1 MHSTDKQKEK
11 VILVGV
17 ALKGE
22 NSSEKYN
29 LIELSELAKTANL
42 EVIATLT
49 QNLEAAHRA
58 TYLGKGKIEELKEL
72 IEKLGADA
80 IVTDDELTSSQL
92 SNLSNNLDSKVIDR
106 TMLILD
112 IFAQNAKSSE
122 ALAQVEIA
130 QLRYNLS
137 HLAGLGVSLS
147 RIGGGSSG
155 GGAYTR
161 GAGEK
166 KIELDRRKIRAKIDK
181 LNSDLESIKNH
192 RNTTRKQRERTG
204 AKTISLIGYTNAG
217 KSTLMNTLTDAGVL
231 SQNKLFATLDTT
243 TRKLHIKGKTI
254 LISDTV
260 GFIEKLPPAIVKAFR
275 STLEE
280 LIYADCLIH
289 VVDSANEAHFNQ
301 MKVVYKTL
309 EELNA
314 THIPIITVFNKID
327 LVDQI
332 YSLKDEKATHTV
344 LLSAKKETNIEE
356 LINKIT
362 HILNL

>member
-1 MHSTDKQKEK
+1 MHSTKEQKEK

-17 ALKGE
+17 ATKAD
-22 NSSEKYN
+22 YN
-29 LIELSELAKTANL
+29 LIELAELAKTADL
-42 EVIATLT
+42 EVIGELT
-49 QNLEAAHRA
+49 QNLDAPHRA

-72 IEKLGADA
+72 VEELGADA
-80 IVTDDELTSSQL
+80 VITDDELTSSQL
-92 SNLSNNLDSKVIDR
+92 SNFSSNLDAKVIDR

-112 IFAQNAKSSE
+112 IFAKNAKSSE

-130 QLRYNLS
+130 GLRYNLS

-181 LNSDLESIKNH
+181 LNADLQNIKSH
-192 RNTTRKQRERTG
+192 RDTTRKQRERTG
-204 AKTISLIGYTNAG
+204 QKTVALIGYTNAG
-217 KSTLMNTLTDAGVL
+217 KSTLMNALTDARVVA
-231 SQNKLFATLDTT
+231 QNKLFATLDTT
-243 TRKLHIKGKTI
+243 TRKLHIKGKNI

-280 LIYADCLIH
+280 LIYADCLLH
-289 VVDSANEAHFNQ
+289 VVDSSNEAHFNQ
-301 MKVVYKTL
+301 MKIVYETL

-314 THIPIITVFNKID
+314 THIPVITVFNKID
-327 LVDQI
+327 LVNEKS
-332 YSLKDEKATHTV
+332 SLKDKKAVHTV